1 MVKPNDSLSD
11 IIDTIPGMLC
21 WTWISIVGGLMLVTL
36 NLFWT
41 EGPPMD
47 GNNLRHSHA
56 VEARK
61 RIRKMKM
68 HGAPTIKQYSTS
80 GALAF

>member
-1 MVKPNDSLSD
+1 MVKRNDSLSD
-11 IIDTIPGMLC
+11 MIDAIPGMLC

-41 EGPPMD
+41 EGPPEFKSSM
-47 GNNLRHSHA
+47 RHSQA
-56 VEARK
+56 VETRK
-61 RIRKMKM
+61 KMRKMKM
-68 HGAPTIKQYSTS
+68 HGAPTIKGYSTS